1 MDDGRRI
8 APANPRL
15 RNRQRSSRSRLPRAR
30 HHSTFD
36 LTLNRPATF
45 DAGLYF
51 GDVSLDAFA
60 RLRTGAEPWLSFEK
74 ARAFFA
80 EGNPPQARTILES
93 IALMPAIE
101 SRVRL
106 QAWHSLREAG
116 GQPPASV
123 ATEVLGVIVEV
134 DMSKGQDFL
143 ATYAD
148 QTAYYYNYS
157 GAAMIWL
164 RPDTSLDGQINSVL
178 AAARVILPL
187 IGLPWKE
194 PRRPPPSAGN
204 ARLNILTAM
213 GLHFGEG
220 PLRAL
225 DRDRNAQPLLRA
237 ATALMAKLTKL
248 PRH

>member
-1 MDDGRRI
+1 
-8 APANPRL
+8 
-15 RNRQRSSRSRLPRAR
+15 
-30 HHSTFD
+30 
-36 LTLNRPATF
+36 LNRRGSFEPA
-45 DAGLYF
+45 LYF
-51 GDVSLDAFA
+51 GDMSLDAFA
-60 RLRTGAEPWLSFEK
+60 RLGTGVEPWLSFEK
-74 ARAFFA
+74 ARAFVA
-80 EGNPPQARTILES
+80 EDNLPQARATLES

-101 SRVRL
+101 SRFRL

-123 ATEVLGVIVEV
+123 AMEVLGVIVEV
-134 DMSKGQDFL
+134 DMSKGHDFL

-157 GAAMIWL
+157 GAAVLWL
-164 RPDTSLDGQINSVL
+164 RPDASLDGQINSVL
-178 AAARVILPL
+178 GAARVIMPL

-204 ARLNILTAM
+204 ARVNILTAM

-248 PRH
+248 PRR

>member
-1 MDDGRRI
+1 M
-8 APANPRL
+8 
-15 RNRQRSSRSRLPRAR
+15 
-30 HHSTFD
+30 
-36 LTLNRPATF
+36 
-45 DAGLYF
+45 
-51 GDVSLDAFA
+51 SLDAFA
-60 RLRTGAEPWLSFEK
+60 RLGSGVEPWLSFER

-80 EGNPPQARTILES
+80 EGNVPQARATLES
-93 IALMPAIE
+93 IALAPAIE

-106 QAWHSLREAG
+106 QAWNSLRETG
-116 GQPPASV
+116 GQPPAS
-123 ATEVLGVIVEV
+123 AAMEVLGVIVEV

-143 ATYAD
+143 AAYAD

-157 GAAMIWL
+157 GAAVVWL
-164 RPDTSLDGQINSVL
+164 RPDASLDGQINSVL
-178 AAARVILPL
+178 AAARAILPL

-225 DRDRNAQPLLRA
+225 DRDRNAQPLLKA
-237 ATALMAKLTKL
+237 ATGLMAKLTKL
-248 PRH
+248 PRR

>member
-1 MDDGRRI
+1 MPWPRRDT
-8 APANPRL
+8 L
-15 RNRQRSSRSRLPRAR
+15 RP
-30 HHSTFD
+30 
-36 LTLNRPATF
+36 TLNRPGSF
-45 DAGLYF
+45 EPDLYF
-51 GDVSLDAFA
+51 GDMSLDAFA
-60 RLRTGAEPWLSFEK
+60 RLGTGVEPWLSFEK
-74 ARAFFA
+74 ARAFVA
-80 EGNPPQARTILES
+80 EGNLPQARATLES

-101 SRVRL
+101 SRFRL

-123 ATEVLGVIVEV
+123 AMEVLCVIVEV

-143 ATYAD
+143 AIYAD
-148 QTAYYYNYS
+148 QTAYYHNYS
-157 GAAMIWL
+157 GASVIWL
-164 RPDTSLDGQINSVL
+164 RPDTSLDGQINSIL
-178 AAARVILPL
+178 SAARVILPL

-248 PRH
+248 PRR